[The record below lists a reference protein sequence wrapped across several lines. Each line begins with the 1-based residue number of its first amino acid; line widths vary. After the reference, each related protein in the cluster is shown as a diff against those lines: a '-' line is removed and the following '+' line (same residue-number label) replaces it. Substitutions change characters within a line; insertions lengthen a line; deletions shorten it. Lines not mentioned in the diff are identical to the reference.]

1 MILKKQEKDN
11 VIKAIYDS
19 SNILASIYNKE
30 NMDLT
35 LIFKKGAQY
44 KYPNVTLTDYTK
56 FEIAES
62 QGIIFNSHLKKY
74 TFEKLQEI
82 NPTELITEI
91 DKLKPKKD

>member
-11 VIKAIYDS
+11 IIKAIYDS
-19 SNILASIYNKE
+19 SNILASTYNKE